1 MVLTSVTYLA
11 ARGVG
16 RRHRATFQHPRS
28 LYYVDHVDTEHTD
41 PAAWTAERHVTA
53 LYQAQALSL
62 ARLALVLLGDAADA
76 EDVVQDAFLGLYR
89 RWDNL
94 TDASAASAY
103 LRVATGKLLHTW
115 STKVGGVF
123 GDGAYFTEQSRALAW
138 IDGGSSRIVRRVTGL
153 RAQVD
158 AFVSPFALFCPCNFC
173 PKCIACPICPV
184 A

>member
-1 MVLTSVTYLA
+1 M
-11 ARGVG
+11 
-16 RRHRATFQHPRS
+16 
-28 LYYVDHVDTEHTD
+28 DHVDTEHTD

-103 LRVATGKLLHTW
+103 LRTSVLNGCRTAIRHRSRPGIPPPRPLESAEAFLP
-115 STKVGGVF
+115 
-123 GDGAYFTEQSRALAW
+123 GA
-138 IDGGSSRIVRRVTGL
+138 GGSSQIVRRVTGL
-153 RAQVD
+153 T
-158 AFVSPFALFCPCNFC
+158 
-173 PKCIACPICPV
+173 KK
-184 A
+184 